1 MNMCLG
7 ASLGT
12 GVFTALAAP
21 LPTSDINVISNGLSA
36 NQYLEVLVALLILVV
51 VFIVIAFF
59 IGKKTAQ
66 RTKVNKVTKLLGMI
80 LAIIYL
86 IVGTV
91 LLLIDFVVLIE
102 PYVRV
107 TAFTFMVQTFRYYFP
122 EMVIGIII
130 VGAAGLLLYLV
141 GLYILVFV
149 RDAVVIEKSDESYH
163 IQASSELDA
172 DISQGRAKYTRIAY
186 RVVTW
191 DTNEPLSDGKVHL
204 ETREGTLMMIKYTDY
219 TGEVDFGKLRGT
231 EDDYYAY
238 ADGDRERQVYRFINI
253 T

>member
-7 ASLGT
+7 ALSGT

-21 LPTSDINVISNGLSA
+21 LPTSNISTVSNGLSA
-36 NQYLEVLVALLILVV
+36 NQYLHVLIALLILVV
-51 VFIVIAFF
+51 VFILVASF
-59 IGKKTAQ
+59 IGKKNAR
-66 RTKVNKVTKLLGMI
+66 RTKVNQVTKSLGMI

-86 IVGTV
+86 IVGTI

-102 PYVRV
+102 PYVNIEAF
-107 TAFTFMVQTFRYYFP
+107 AFTVQTFQYYFP
-122 EMVIGIII
+122 EMVIGIIA

-149 RDAVVIEKSDESYH
+149 RDSVVIEKSDESYH
-163 IQASSELDA
+163 IQASSELDS
-172 DISQGRAKYTRIAY
+172 DISKGKVKYSKIAY
-186 RVVTW
+186 RVQSW
-191 DTNEPLSDGKVHL
+191 DTKEPLSDGKVHL
-204 ETREGTLMMIKYTDY
+204 ETKDGTLMMIKYTDY

-238 ADGDRERQVYRFINI
+238 VEGDRERQEYRFISL